1 MPTNSRVVQHT
12 KQWIE
17 SVVIAWNLCPFAKRE
32 IDRNSV
38 RLEECCL
45 QTEKDAMD
53 ALMAEML
60 LLDTSPAIETTLL
73 IFSAY
78 LGDFFEYLNFVD
90 RANARLVKAGY
101 EGVYQLATFHPDY
114 CFADV
119 DFDDVTNYTNRS
131 PYPMLHLLREES
143 LARAIAYYG
152 NTEAIPTNNMAYLQS
167 IGLSE
172 VQATLLGCRSQLKTG
187 KS

>member
-32 IDRNSV
+32 MDRNSV

-60 LLDTSPAIETTLL
+60 LLDTNPSIETTLL

-131 PYPMLHLLREES
+131 PYPMLHVLREES
-143 LARAIAYYG
+143 LVRAIAYYG
-152 NTEAIPTNNMAYLQS
+152 NTEAIPTNNMAYLRS

-172 VQATLLGCRSQLKTG
+172 VQATLLGCHYQLKTG